1 MAEPKK
7 ETVRIALPPRP
18 EPKVDPQNGDAKRD
32 TARIVLPSR
41 TPVLPPRRPPIAA
54 TPPAPVSAEPAP
66 ETPLTSL
73 RRPPVQTTQPS
84 AASPVLQPLP
94 KPAPPPPAFVP
105 PPAPP
110 FVPPPA
116 PPAPPASVTPLPKPG
131 SFGVSPGPKKET
143 ARITILPKPV
153 PLTKPAVN
161 MTKTQPLIMRPAAS
175 SPASPVVVAT
185 STARDPFD
193 SISRPLCWALL
204 GTSALIFIIQIW
216 NYAVS

>member
-18 EPKVDPQNGDAKRD
+18 EPKLDPQNGEPKRD

-41 TPVLPPRRPPIAA
+41 TPVLPPRRPPTAL
-54 TPPAPVSAEPAP
+54 TPPSPVSVEPAA
-66 ETPLTSL
+66 EAPLTSL
-73 RRPPVQTTQPS
+73 RRPPVQSTQQP

-94 KPAPPPPAFVP
+94 KPA
-105 PPAPP
+105 APP
-110 FVPPPA
+110 

-161 MTKTQPLIMRPAAS
+161 MTKTQPLIMRPAAVM
-175 SPASPVVVAT
+175 PASPVIVAT
-185 STARDPFD
+185 SAARDPFD

-204 GTSALIFIIQIW
+204 GVSALIFIIQIW